1 MIDYQAEERF
11 YSNKFYFSYSSINKL
26 LYAPSLFYKS
36 YVLKE
41 WEDRTDLHLIEG
53 RLLHCLL
60 LDNES
65 FDNQFILTPSS
76 LPSGSI
82 RSVIDNVY
90 RRSLLNNSLE
100 LSLEEQKDTVLTV
113 MEEVNF
119 YQKLKTDAQRLEK
132 VINQDTISYYSFLKS
147 KNGKD
152 LVDEETYLRVKEYA
166 EIIKSNKSAYNL
178 LEGND
183 TSERFSELKLTT
195 ELVDYQF
202 GIKGIVDRLSFNNSS
217 CRIIDLKTTSKTLS
231 EFKDTVEFYNY
242 WLQAAIYHTLVKN
255 TYAVNDI
262 EFGFLVIDK
271 YQQVYYFQVSD
282 DTMKEWLSRLE
293 SKLKTV
299 NYHYSSRNYT
309 LPYDFCNGLVKL

>member
-1 MIDYQAEERF
+1 MIDYQAEEKF

-41 WEDRTDLHLIEG
+41 WEDKTDLHLIEG

-60 LDNES
+60 LDNNA
-65 FDNQFILTPSS
+65 FDSQFILTPST

-82 RSVIDNVY
+82 RTVIDNVY
-90 RRSLLNNSLE
+90 KRSLLNSSVE
-100 LSLEEQKDTVLTV
+100 LSLEEQRDTVLTV

-132 VINQDTISYYSFLKS
+132 VINQDTISYYSFLKL

-152 LVDEETYLRVKEYA
+152 LVDEETYFRVKEYA
-166 EIIKSNKSAYNL
+166 EIIKNNKSAYDL

-183 TSERFSELKLTT
+183 DSQKLSELKLSSD
-195 ELVDYQF
+195 LVDYEF
-202 GIKGIVDRLSFNNSS
+202 GIKGIIDRLSFNNFS

-242 WLQAAIYHTLVKN
+242 WLQAAIYNTLVKN
-255 TYAVNDI
+255 NYPVDNI

-271 YQQVYYFQVSD
+271 YKQVYYFQVSD

-293 SKLKTV
+293 SKLNTV
-299 NYHYSSRNYT
+299 SYHYNSRNYT
-309 LPYDFCNGLVKL
+309 LPYDFCKGLVKL